1 MTSGQVVPV
10 GGVFQAIERPHRL
23 AFTWGWEG
31 DAARQSLITLTFRDL
46 GPGRTELTLL
56 QQGLGTRASRDDH
69 ERGWTSA
76 LGKLARYVSE
86 AKA

>member
-1 MTSGQVVPV
+1 MGGLLKGGEANCVVTR
-10 GGVFQAIERPHRL
+10 A
-23 AFTWGWEG
+23 
-31 DAARQSLITLTFRDL
+31 
-46 GPGRTELTLL
+46 GRTELTLL